1 VLEHLRR
8 QPRLAPARE
17 VFVNRTLRLDSIRY
31 VGFDLDWTLAPY
43 DRDALGE
50 LTFDLAVERLVRD
63 FGYPPAIGELRY
75 RPEFSCRG
83 LLIDRQAGTVLKMD
97 RHRYVG
103 TAYLGHHRLDSTER
117 AELYRREPI
126 DMTRQ
131 RFYHADTL
139 FELPEVA
146 LFNDL
151 VEVRRSRGEPLDPE
165 VVEGLFQHVR
175 TAVDTLHADGTLKDI
190 VARTMGRF
198 LERDPEVAVALAR
211 LRLGG
216 KRLFLLTNSEW
227 SFTRSVCSY
236 LLDGLLPGLPEW
248 TDYFDLVV
256 VSAGKPGF
264 FRTSRPFVELDP
276 AGAPAGES
284 EVPQWHRLY
293 AGGCRSGLMGLLES
307 DGETVLYV
315 GDHIYGDVRWT
326 RVSSTWRTALI
337 LSELETEVATRGDVG
352 GLDDEL
358 LALRDRSRALG
369 FKIDNLRDLL
379 ELARQAAGGDDPLAA
394 EPSPFRTILA
404 RYRDI
409 RRTLAG
415 VEESIVQRF
424 NSTWGSVFKQ
434 AHTRSLFG
442 EQVDDFACVYTSR
455 VSNLGFYGSHHYFRV
470 LADPM
475 RHEIAP
481 AAPTTPTPGVPAP

>member
-1 VLEHLRR
+1 MELLAGAVLAHLRHQPPLPPER
-8 QPRLAPARE
+8 Q

-63 FGYPPAIGELRY
+63 FGYPPGLGELRY

-83 LLIDRQAGTVLKMD
+83 LLIDRHAGTVLKMD

-117 AELYRREPI
+117 AALYRREPL

-139 FELPEVA
+139 FELPEIA

-151 VEVRRSRGEPLDPE
+151 IELRRARAEPLDPA
-165 VVEGLFQHVR
+165 VVERIFQDVR
-175 TAVDTLHADGTLKDI
+175 TAVDTLHADDTLKQVVRAD
-190 VARTMGRF
+190 MPRF
-198 LERDPEVAVALAR
+198 LARDREVAAALAR
-211 LRLGG
+211 LVLGG

-227 SFTRSVCSY
+227 TFTEAVCSY
-236 LLDGLLPGLPEW
+236 LLDGLLPGLPRW

-264 FRTSRPFVELDP
+264 FRTNRPFVELDAAGSPVGEAAVP
-276 AGAPAGES
+276 AWS
-284 EVPQWHRLY
+284 RIY
-293 AGGCRSGLMGLLES
+293 SGGCRSGLMELLES

-337 LSELETEVATRGDVG
+337 LSELETEVATRAAVDGLAGDI
-352 GLDDEL
+352 
-358 LALRDRSRALG
+358 LALRDRTRGLG

-379 ELARQAAGGDDPLAA
+379 ELGHRVGPGESPAPA
-394 EPSPFRTILA
+394 EVPSFQRILGS
-404 RYRDI
+404 YRDI
-409 RRTLAG
+409 RRSLEG

-424 NSTWGSVFKQ
+424 NSTWGSVFTQ
-434 AHTRSLFG
+434 THTRSLFG
-442 EQVDDFACVYTSR
+442 EQVDDFACLYTSR

-475 RHEIAP
+475 RHE
-481 AAPTTPTPGVPAP
+481 VHL